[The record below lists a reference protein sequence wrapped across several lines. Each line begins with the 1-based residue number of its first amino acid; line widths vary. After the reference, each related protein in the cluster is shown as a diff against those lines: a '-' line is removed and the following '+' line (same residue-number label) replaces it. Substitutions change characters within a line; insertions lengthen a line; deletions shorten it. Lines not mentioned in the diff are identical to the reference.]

1 MKKENLPK
9 WQLTLAIVALL
20 LGIYGIFGGSNF
32 SFSYGDVVKP
42 QIEFTTNT
50 IAILILSVFA
60 LISRKK

>member
-1 MKKENLPK
+1 MKKDNLPK

-20 LGIYGIFGGSNF
+20 LGISGIFGGSTF
-32 SFSYGDVVKP
+32 SFSYGGAVKP